1 MWGVWSKIK
10 PMQGVNKIIIAHLVA
25 AYILP
30 FTNHRKQNKLDYRE
44 NIKFGIWLELGGFR
58 LEETQGS
65 KLLLCIIL
73 LLNLYINV
81 LTVQK
86 MCFR

>member
-1 MWGVWSKIK
+1 
-10 PMQGVNKIIIAHLVA
+10 MQRVNKIIIAHLVA

-58 LEETQGS
+58 LRLEGPNCYHVS
-65 KLLLCIIL
+65 FCCLICIWLIFTR
-73 LLNLYINV
+73 N
-81 LTVQK
+81 
-86 MCFR
+86 